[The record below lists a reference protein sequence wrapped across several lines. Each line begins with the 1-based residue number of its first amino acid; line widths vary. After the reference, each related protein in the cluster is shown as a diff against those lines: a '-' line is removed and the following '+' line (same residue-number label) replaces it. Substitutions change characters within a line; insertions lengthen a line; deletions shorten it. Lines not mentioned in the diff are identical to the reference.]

1 MSSGAKAPSADYV
14 LGGSE
19 AELVRLRA
27 QAAEY
32 EASARWLLDTIG
44 VRAGSRVLDV
54 GCGPIGI
61 LGLLSERVGPEGQVV
76 GLEREKR
83 FVEMARR
90 EVERIGLTNVLI
102 VEADAVHSGLD
113 RESFDLVHERLVMV
127 NVPERTQLLDEMLAL
142 TARGGAIALQDI
154 DNVSWLC
161 YPDHTSWTMLMDAFH
176 TIFRAGG
183 GDPFIGRRL
192 PSLLRQAG
200 VADVGARVHSELPQ
214 PGQYRRTHLL
224 SLVQSLR
231 TKIIDTGFMDEKD
244 LDDHIAAL
252 STHLADPD
260 TMVIEK
266 LLVQA
271 WGRKPQ

>member
-19 AELVRLRA
+19 AELVRLRE

-142 TARGGAIALQDI
+142 TVRGGAIALQDI

-244 LDDHIAAL
+244 LDGHIAAL

>member
-90 EVERIGLTNVLI
+90 EIERIGLTNVLI

-161 YPDHTSWTMLMDAFH
+161 YPDHKSWTTLIDAFH

-244 LDDHIAAL
+244 LDGHIAAL
-252 STHLADPD
+252 STHLADPN